1 MLSLVEAGL
10 ENQNDD
16 ISNHSF
22 YKSVGVRLPLQSIF
36 VSKCLFEIAP
46 NIFFFK
52 KIGCTMETGEACKVC
67 ITLST

>member
-46 NIFFFK
+46 NIFFLK
-52 KIGCTMETGEACKVC
+52 R
-67 ITLST
+67 